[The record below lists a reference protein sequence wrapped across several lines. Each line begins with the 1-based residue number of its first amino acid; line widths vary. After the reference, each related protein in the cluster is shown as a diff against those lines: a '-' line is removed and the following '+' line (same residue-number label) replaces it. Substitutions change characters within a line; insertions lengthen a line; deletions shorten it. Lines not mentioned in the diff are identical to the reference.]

1 MQYKNTVRG
10 YKAIVDGDT
19 DILFCAA
26 PSETQKAYAEEQGGS
41 LSMFRWDLKDLS
53 SSSTKTIPWTA

>member
-19 DILFCAA
+19 DILFYAA
-26 PSETQKAYAEEQGGS
+26 PSETQKAYAEEQVGGACLCS
-41 LSMFRWDLKDLS
+41 GG
-53 SSSTKTIPWTA
+53 T